1 MRTKSF
7 VHGSLKHL
15 FSQVEGDLDFQETF
29 KLAPLPKKI
38 TTKKKAIIVIM
49 KEEDEKGEK
58 VGKNWV
64 DGEVLHQITL

>member
-38 TTKKKAIIVIM
+38 TTKKNATIITM
-49 KEEDEKGEK
+49 KEDNEEGEK
-58 VGKNWV
+58 VEKARKNWV
-64 DGEVLHQITL
+64 DGENYI